1 MSSYDVYL
9 VGEDSLCKYA
19 CVKIDLNGTVI
30 EAKLAALLAFGMT
43 SHSLDLYWIED
54 SKDNELPDNDH
65 MGRYG
70 RSNYYKLHRAIP
82 D

>member
-19 CVKIDLNGTVI
+19 DVKIDLNGTVR
-30 EAKLAALLAFGMT
+30 EAKLAALSSFGMT
-43 SHSLDLYWIED
+43 SHSLGLYWIED
-54 SKDNELPDNDH
+54 SKGNELPDNDP
-65 MGRYG
+65 MGKYG
-70 RSNYYKLHRAIP
+70 SSSHYELNRVIP